1 MLQKFKKI
9 RRVLILVLLLN
20 LSVAFAK
27 IVYGTL
33 TNTLSMVADG
43 YHSLFDGV
51 SNVIG
56 LAGTFIAARPPD
68 KDHPYGHAKYET
80 VASVFIA
87 LLLIFVG
94 VEIFQNALDR
104 FLIRSVPEVT
114 AVSFLVVLGTMCINY
129 LVTGYEH
136 REGVSLRSQVLI
148 ADAMHTK
155 SDIYVSLSVI
165 VSLAAIKLG
174 FPLIDPVI
182 ALVISF
188 LIFRTGY
195 RIIKESSRALLD
207 MSRIEEQEICNL
219 VMAVEG
225 VQGCHKIRT
234 RGSMGDIRVD
244 MHLLVR
250 SDMPLEDA
258 HLVSHKVSKKLK
270 GEYKDISDVVV
281 HLEPSVQRPQGS
293 NTKKTS

>member
-1 MLQKFKKI
+1 MLQKYKKI
-9 RRVLILVLLLN
+9 RRVLITVLLLN
-20 LSVAFAK
+20 LMVAFAK
-27 IVYGTL
+27 IIYGTL
-33 TNTLSMVADG
+33 TNTLSMIADG

-56 LAGTFIAARPPD
+56 LAGIFIAARPPD

-80 VASVFIA
+80 VASVLIA

-94 VEIFQNALDR
+94 FEIFRNSLDR
-104 FLIRSVPEVT
+104 FLIKSVPEVT
-114 AVSFLVVLGTMCINY
+114 VVSFIVIFGTMLINY
-129 LVTGYEH
+129 LVTRYEY
-136 REGVSLRSQVLI
+136 REGTALSSQVLI
-148 ADAMHTK
+148 SDSMHTK

-165 VSLAAIKLG
+165 VSLIAIELG
-174 FPLIDPVI
+174 FPIMDPII

-188 LIFRTGY
+188 VIFRAGY

-207 MSRIEEQEICNL
+207 MSRIEEQEICEL
-219 VMAVEG
+219 VMGIEG

-293 NTKKTS
+293 NSKKTS